1 MSQGRPGKSLYS
13 ENEAAA
19 EVGLSVEELRT
30 LVRKIAE
37 GNGEEPVDDLKGAM
51 FQPRDLLLL
60 KLYAAGLRARA

>member
-1 MSQGRPGKSLYS
+1 M
-13 ENEAAA
+13 
-19 EVGLSVEELRT
+19 EELRV

-60 KLYAAGLRARA
+60 KLYAAGLRARG